1 MDLSI
6 VIINHHSEQ
15 VLGGCL
21 ASIFEQ
27 PVRCACEV
35 LLVDNTG
42 LERGFPLMERY
53 LAQVR
58 LLTHTGRWGFA
69 RNCNYGIVHS
79 CGRHVLLLNADT
91 TVQAGALDRL
101 VEYLDAHQH
110 VGVAGPRLVYPDGR
124 PQPSVRSFSTIP
136 ILLVRGLYLDRWLA
150 GTPLMR
156 RYFLQD
162 RDLSRPGPVDVVIG
176 AAMAIRR
183 AALEQVGLLDER
195 FFLYFEDQDLCF
207 RMWQHGWEVHYVPAA
222 VVTHHYERGSA
233 RRVFSRH
240 WRWHVRSMLAFYAK
254 HYLHPAGL
262 VQAWTG
268 PRLGSSATRPT
279 PARGRASA

>member
-6 VIINHHSEQ
+6 VIINHHSEP

-27 PVRCACEV
+27 PVRSACEV

-42 LERGFPLMERY
+42 LTQGFPLMERY
-53 LAQVR
+53 LPRVR
-58 LLTHTGRWGFA
+58 LLTHAGRWGFA
-69 RNCNYGIVHS
+69 RNCNYGIRHS
-79 CGRHVLLLNADT
+79 RGRYVLLLNADT
-91 TVQAGALDRL
+91 TVQEGALDRL
-101 VEYLDAHQH
+101 VEYLDTHPQ

-124 PQPSVRSFSTIP
+124 LQPSVRSFSTIP

-150 GTPLMR
+150 GTSLMR
-156 RYFLQD
+156 RYFLED

-176 AAMAIRR
+176 AAMAIRLV
-183 AALEQVGLLDER
+183 ALEQTGLLDER

-207 RMWQHGWEVHYVPAA
+207 RMWQRGWEVHYVPAA
-222 VVTHHYERGSA
+222 VVTHHYERSSA

-240 WRWHVRSMLAFYAK
+240 WRWHVRSMLLFYTK

-268 PRLGSSATRPT
+268 PRLGSELLRSA
-279 PARGRASA
+279 